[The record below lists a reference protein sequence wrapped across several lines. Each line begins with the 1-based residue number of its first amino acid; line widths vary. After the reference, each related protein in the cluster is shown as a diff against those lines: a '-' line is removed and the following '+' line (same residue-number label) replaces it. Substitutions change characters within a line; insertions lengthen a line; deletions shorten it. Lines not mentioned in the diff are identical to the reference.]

1 MKKYIIIGAGFTGL
15 SIAKNLVDSGE
26 TSVLVL
32 EKSRG
37 LGGRMATRR
46 TLETR
51 FDHGAQFYRL
61 KADSKKMHRFWLQN
75 NDSHQWFVSPVGDH
89 WCAKEGMT
97 ALAKKLAKGL
107 DFSLEKQI
115 QSITKTDE
123 CWILTSDKGE
133 KWEAKNVILTAPL
146 PQALLLLDK
155 SQINYSVELKKIHYT
170 KALIALITLKSP
182 TLINQYGYREFNQG
196 DFFSVADQSSKGVSS
211 VPALTLT
218 MSPAFSELYFDEAD
232 ESNVLSSILKSL
244 KFLYP
249 ECEVVGSEL
258 KKWRYCQT
266 LGTYEK
272 SFLEVQKNFFLAGD
286 AFGGSSL
293 LGALRSSQA
302 LSDFLIT

>member
-1 MKKYIIIGAGFTGL
+1 MKNYVIIGAGLTGL
-15 SIAKNLVDSGE
+15 SLAKKLVDSGE
-26 TSVLVL
+26 SSVLVL

-61 KADSKKMHRFWLQN
+61 KTDSKIMHQFWLQN
-75 NDSHQWFVSPVGDH
+75 NDSHQWFISPAGDH

-97 ALAKKLAKGL
+97 SLAKKIAKGL

-115 QSITKTDE
+115 QSIVKTDE
-123 CWILTSDKGE
+123 CWLLTSDKGE

-155 SQINYSVELKKIHYT
+155 SEINYSAELKKIHYT
-170 KALIALITLKSP
+170 KALIGLITLKSS
-182 TLINQYGYREFNQG
+182 IEISQYGYREFNQG
-196 DFFSVADQSSKGVSS
+196 DFFSLADQSSKGVSNL
-211 VPALTLT
+211 PALTLT
-218 MSPAFSELYFDEAD
+218 MSPAFSEKYFDETD
-232 ESNVLSSILKSL
+232 ESIVLSSMLKSF
-244 KFLYP
+244 KVLYP

-258 KKWRYCQT
+258 KKWRYCQS
-266 LGTYEK
+266 LNSYEK

-302 LSDFLIT
+302 LADFLIT